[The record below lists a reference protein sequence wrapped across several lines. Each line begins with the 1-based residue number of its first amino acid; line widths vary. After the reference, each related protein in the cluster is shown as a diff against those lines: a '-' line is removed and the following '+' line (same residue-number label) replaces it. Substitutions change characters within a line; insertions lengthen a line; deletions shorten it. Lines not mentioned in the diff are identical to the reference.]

1 MPLTSNVRS
10 TRRRPSVRLVLGCAG
25 LAALSACAGRPSDV
39 AAGDSTAYYLAH
51 AAHNYNPPGP
61 PSDPWGPYV
70 NMASARFDVPGTWI
84 RRVMQ
89 VESGGHEYM
98 NGELTVSAAGAM
110 GLMQLEPETY
120 NEMASRYGL
129 GTDPFNPYD
138 NIMAG
143 TAYIHE
149 MYEVYGAPGFLAAY
163 NAGPGRLDAFMN
175 EGRRLPRETVAYVA
189 MIAPAIQGHY
199 PEHRS
204 AADELALNTL
214 PLGVSTGILP
224 PGYTAGGP
232 AYSEP
237 FPEPARAP
245 AQVEVA
251 ALAPVTRSDLAPAQD
266 SLPVERSALVEP
278 PAPPPMPFTQPRP
291 HFSLIQ
297 SAMADTPPRAEETSY
312 RVEPGH
318 VGWAVQ
324 VGAYAT
330 AENAR
335 DALGIAQLSA
345 SSLLKHGH
353 PMVEALHTEGRVK
366 YRARITGLARDNA
379 QAACE
384 RLSGGPTGCV
394 LLSPEAQS

>member
-1 MPLTSNVRS
+1 MPLAPKPRRAW
-10 TRRRPSVRLVLGCAG
+10 RRRAVRLALGCAG
-25 LAALSACAGRPSDV
+25 LASLSACAGRPAADV

-61 PSDPWGPYV
+61 PGDPWGPYI
-70 NMASARFDVPGTWI
+70 NIAAARFDVPSAWI
-84 RRVMQ
+84 RRVMK
-89 VESGGHEYM
+89 VESGGHEYI
-98 NGELTVSAAGAM
+98 NGQLTTSAAGAM
-110 GLMQLEPETY
+110 GLMQLEPGTFQ
-120 NEMASRYGL
+120 EMAAQYGL
-129 GTDPFNPYD
+129 GNDPFNPYD

-143 TAYIHE
+143 TAYIHQ

-163 NAGPGRLDAFMN
+163 DAGPGRLDAFLN

-199 PEHRS
+199 PAHRS
-204 AADELALNTL
+204 AADELAMNTL

-224 PGYTAGGP
+224 YGYVPGGP
-232 AYSEP
+232 AAHETAP
-237 FPEPARAP
+237 DPAPAPAR
-245 AQVEVA
+245 VEVA
-251 ALAPVTRSDLAPAQD
+251 ALAPVARSDLAPAQE

-278 PAPPPMPFTQPRP
+278 PVPPPPPSAPP

-312 RVEPGH
+312 RVAPGH

-345 SSLLKHGH
+345 SRLLRHGH
-353 PMVEALHTEGRVK
+353 PLVETLHRDGRVK
-366 YRARITGLARDNA
+366 YRARITGLARDDA